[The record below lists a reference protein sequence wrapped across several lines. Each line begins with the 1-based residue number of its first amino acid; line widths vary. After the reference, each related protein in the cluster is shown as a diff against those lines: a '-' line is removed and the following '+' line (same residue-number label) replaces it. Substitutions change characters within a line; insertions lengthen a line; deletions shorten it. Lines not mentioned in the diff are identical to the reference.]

1 MVLVMGFGNP
11 TRGDD
16 AAGWEV
22 ARRLG
27 LREIPAVE
35 TRVSQQLNVELVE
48 EWGAYEK
55 VLFIDADPQADR
67 VRVEKVAPQANGSA
81 STHHLSPEALLQISK
96 SLQNVSPPLYLCRVP
111 ASDFGFSESFSPAT
125 RRALDEAVEAALDW
139 IHQLPLG
146 GRS

>member
-1 MVLVMGFGNP
+1 MMLVMGFGNP

-16 AAGWEV
+16 GAGWEV

-35 TRVSQQLNVELVE
+35 TRVSQQLNVELIE

-67 VRVEKVAPQANGSA
+67 VRVERVVPQPKASA
-81 STHHLSPEALLQISK
+81 STHHLAPEALLQLSK
-96 SLQNVSPPLYLCRVP
+96 SLKNVSPPLYLCRVP
-111 ASDFGFSESFSPAT
+111 ASHFNFSESFSPET
-125 RRALDEAVEAALDW
+125 RRALDEAVAASLDW